1 MSLQCRNFLD
11 ANRHHYDLLIRAQ
24 YVKQLDYATREGLL
38 RAAQEFS
45 PGYNANLWCGDC
57 VADMLR
63 RVYEWYDQWKIK
75 NPDVETQGLVN

>member
-1 MSLQCRNFLD
+1 MPLDHTFLE

-24 YVKQLDYATREGLL
+24 YVKHLDYATREGLL
-38 RAAQEFS
+38 KAAQEFS

-63 RVYEWYDQWKIK
+63 RVYEWYDEWKIK
-75 NPDVETQGLVN
+75 SPQ